1 MRRRTLLTVA
11 AAAGWAAP
19 PASMAPLDYGRSFLT
34 GVAAWNRVRFWV
46 ESRTRVIDEA
56 TGKFE
61 DYIQCASCKS
71 ENTFAERELFHKD
84 NYDFLPIFGPEFGVI
99 FRRKAHVNPNYR
111 SVLPVGQ
118 MWEGQR
124 QALRTARRARPLPS
138 PASIREATH
147 KGMPLVAQV
156 EIAGTGS
163 RAIIE
168 FPVKTMNIHDAKDL
182 YQVDTGPV
190 AFPDLAGSGR
200 IADRMWLAFVAFN
213 APHFADFILEDVATN
228 NTRHYIRQVS
238 LPAKNRLFAVDG

>member
-1 MRRRTLLTVA
+1 
-11 AAAGWAAP
+11 
-19 PASMAPLDYGRSFLT
+19 MAPLDYGRSFLT
-34 GVAAWNRVRFWV
+34 GVAEWNRVRFWV

-56 TGKFE
+56 AGKFE

-99 FRRKAHVNPNYR
+99 FRRKAHANPNYR
-111 SVLPVGQ
+111 SVLPVGK
-118 MWEGQR
+118 MWEGQK
-124 QALRTARRARPLPS
+124 QGLRTARRVRPLPS
-138 PASIREATH
+138 PAAIREATH
-147 KGMPLVAQV
+147 KGAPLVAQV
-156 EIAGTGS
+156 EISSAGK

-190 AFPDLAGSGR
+190 AFPDLAGRGP
-200 IADRMWLAFVAFN
+200 IAERLWLAFVAFN
-213 APHFADFILEDVATN
+213 APHFADFILEDMAPN

-238 LPAKNRLFAVDG
+238 LPAKNRLYAVEG